1 MGQVALERIRGL
13 TPPTTAVCLL
23 SAGGRCVIAS
33 RLGTNRVALFLSPGF
48 VKLGTDADNKE
59 APTVNT
65 ILVRNG
71 AAAPRKAMAN
81 IVGQPHAAKIQI
93 LVVDEHPL
101 FREGAVNL
109 INQQLDMVACGNA
122 DAIASVHSVLK
133 GCKPDLVLLG
143 LQLGTGDTL
152 EFIKALKAQCPELR
166 ILVFSQFEETLFAER
181 ALRAGASGYLMKH
194 APNEEL
200 LTAIREVVRGEI
212 YVSRKIAMLAFQK
225 SLETARENGCQCNHA
240 SIESLSDREIH
251 VFQLLGSGLG
261 TKKIAEALNLS
272 AKTIES
278 HRENIKRKLGL
289 RSGVELTGLATAWV
303 TENFLASEK
312 SEISVV
318 KKKKVLPFRA
328 A

>member
-1 MGQVALERIRGL
+1 MRSLERSDLKQSKNARSGGTPFL
-13 TPPTTAVCLL
+13 TVNIPKAHANGHTNGHANGMVV
-23 SAGGRCVIAS
+23 GGRH
-33 RLGTNRVALFLSPGF
+33 P
-48 VKLGTDADNKE
+48 
-59 APTVNT
+59 
-65 ILVRNG
+65 
-71 AAAPRKAMAN
+71 
-81 IVGQPHAAKIQI
+81 AKIQI

-122 DAIASVHSVLK
+122 DTIPSVQSVLP
-133 GCKPDLVLLG
+133 GCKPDLILLG

-152 EFIKALKAQCPELR
+152 EFIKALNAQYPELR

-200 LTAIREVVRGEI
+200 LTAIHEIVRGEI

-225 SLETARENGCQCNHA
+225 SLETPRDGHQCQCNHA
-240 SIESLSDREIH
+240 SIEILSDREIH

-261 TKKIAEALNLS
+261 TKQIAEAMNLS

-289 RSGVELTGLATAWV
+289 RSGVELTGRAIAWV
-303 TENFLASEK
+303 TENFLPPEK